1 MMIRRRRL
9 GNTYTKSPADNLKA
23 WTMANLNKIVFTFI
37 ISLCY
42 LGVLWVMIKIV
53 IFLAVN
59 VAEVWEDVNVND
71 VYAGPYGIFFKIIG
85 LIGILI
91 YVFNDK
97 PRKR

>member
-1 MMIRRRRL
+1 MIRRKRL
-9 GNTYTKSPADNLKA
+9 GTTYTRSPADETRA
-23 WTMANLNKIVFTFI
+23 WIVANLNKIVFTFF

-42 LGVLWVMIKIV
+42 LGLLYVGIKIV

-59 VAEVWEDVNVND
+59 VGEVWAEVDAGD

-85 LIGILI
+85 IVGII
-91 YVFNDK
+91 FYVFKDK